1 MNNQLDIFFIY
12 LLRLLG
18 MLPFSIVQKLG
29 ALFGR
34 TIVKRN
40 RRTVNAIDINLKL
53 CLPEKTDAQRLA
65 IRNGRIKNMGQT
77 ALEMSHVWTK
87 PREQVLALL
96 KPNSN
101 DNSAFEQAV
110 ESDSGV
116 LVLAPHLG
124 HWEMMNYYLAQFRP
138 LTAMYRPVKNAEK
151 LDSFIRDARER
162 AGSQLVPTNRKG
174 VMLLMK
180 ALKNSGLVG
189 ILPDQ
194 VPQDG
199 GGVYVPFYGQQAYSM
214 TLTSQLV
221 NKTGAKAFIGAAFRV
236 DGGYE
241 VAMEPVDEGFYSDDI
256 DESVAAM
263 NRSIEALIARY
274 PEQYQWEYKR
284 FKKQPDGQS
293 LYPRG

>member
-1 MNNQLDIFFIY
+1 MNNQLGIFFIY

>member
-1 MNNQLDIFFIY
+1 MNNQLGSLFIY
-12 LLRLLG
+12 LLRFLG
-18 MLPFSIVQKLG
+18 LLPFSMVQKLG
-29 ALFGR
+29 AFFGR
-34 TIVKRN
+34 LIIRRN
-40 RRTVNAIDINLKL
+40 NRTVNAIDINLKL
-53 CLPEKTDAQRLA
+53 CLPEKTEVERLA
-65 IRNGRIKNMGQT
+65 IRNARIENMGQT
-77 ALEMSHVWTK
+77 ASEMSHVWTK
-87 PREQVLALL
+87 PKEQVLALL
-96 KPNSN
+96 KPNNN
-101 DNSAFEQAV
+101 DNSAFEEAV
-110 ESDSGV
+110 ESESGV

-151 LDSFIRDARER
+151 LDGFIRDARER

-174 VMLLMK
+174 VMQLMR
-180 ALKNSGLVG
+180 ALKSSGLVG

-194 VPQDG
+194 VPQEG
-199 GGVYVPFYGQQAYSM
+199 GGVYVPFYGHQAYSM

-236 DGGYE
+236 KGGYE
-241 VAMEPVDEGFYSDDI
+241 VAMEPVDDGFYSDDLE
-256 DESVAAM
+256 ESVTAM
-263 NRSIEALIARY
+263 NRSIEKLIARY

>member
-1 MNNQLDIFFIY
+1 MNNKLGSFFIII
-12 LLRLLG
+12 LRCLSAF
-18 MLPFSIVQKLG
+18 PFTLVQTLG
-29 ALFGR
+29 AFFGR
-34 TIVKRN
+34 TFIKRN
-40 RRTVNAIDINLKL
+40 ARTVKAIDLNLKL
-53 CLPEKTDAQRLA
+53 CFPNKTDEQRLS
-65 IRNGRIKNMGQT
+65 IRNARLENMGQT
-77 ALEMSHVWTK
+77 AFEMSHVWTK
-87 PREQVLALL
+87 PRAQVLDLL
-96 KPNSN
+96 KPELH
-101 DNSAFEQAV
+101 DNSEFERAAKG
-110 ESDSGV
+110 DSGV

-124 HWEMMNYYLAQFRP
+124 HWEMMNYYLAQFKP

-151 LDSFIRDARER
+151 LDAFIRDARER

-174 VMLLMK
+174 VMQLMK
-180 ALKNSGLVG
+180 ALKGDGLVG

-194 VPQDG
+194 VPKDG

-236 DGGYE
+236 KGGYK
-241 VAMEPVDEGFYSDDI
+241 VIMEPVDEGFYSEDV

-263 NRSIEALIARY
+263 NRSIEKLAEHGL
-274 PEQYQWEYKR
+274 EQYQWEYKR

>member
-1 MNNQLDIFFIY
+1 MNNQLGSLFIY
-12 LLRLLG
+12 LLRMLG
-18 MLPFSIVQKLG
+18 LLPFISVQKLG
-29 ALFGR
+29 SFFGR
-34 TIVKRN
+34 FFIKRN
-40 RRTVNAIDINLKL
+40 NRTVNAIDMNLKL
-53 CLPEKTDAQRLA
+53 CLPEKTDAQRLD
-65 IRNGRIKNMGQT
+65 IRNARLEHMGQT

-87 PREQVLALL
+87 SKDQVLALL
-96 KPNSN
+96 KPEDDNNAEFKAAVNS
-101 DNSAFEQAV
+101 D
-110 ESDSGV
+110 DGV
-116 LVLAPHLG
+116 LVLAPHMG

-151 LDSFIRDARER
+151 LDAFIRDARER
-162 AGSQLVPTNRKG
+162 AGSELVPTDRKG
-174 VMLLMK
+174 VMKLMK
-180 ALKNSGLVG
+180 ALKGRGLVG

-236 DGGYE
+236 KGGYE
-241 VAMEPVDEGFYSDDI
+241 VIMNPVDEGFYSDDI
-256 DESVAAM
+256 EESVAAM
-263 NRSIEALIARY
+263 NRSIEQLAEHSL
-274 PEQYQWEYKR
+274 EQYQWEYKR

>member
-1 MNNQLDIFFIY
+1 MNNRLGSLFIY
-12 LLRLLG
+12 ILRFLG
-18 MLPFSIVQKLG
+18 LLPFSLVQKLG
-29 ALFGR
+29 ALFGH
-34 TIVKRN
+34 TFVKRN

-53 CLPEKTDAQRLA
+53 CLPEKNADQRLA
-65 IRNGRIKNMGQT
+65 IRNDRLKNMGQT

-87 PREQVLALL
+87 PKEQVLALL
-96 KPNSN
+96 KPNNN
-101 DNSAFEQAV
+101 DNSAFEEAV
-110 ESDSGV
+110 KSDSGV

-138 LTAMYRPVKNAEK
+138 LTAMYRPVKNAKK
-151 LDSFIRDARER
+151 LDCFIRDARER
-162 AGSQLVPTNRKG
+162 AGSELVPTDRKG
-174 VMLLMK
+174 VMQLMR
-180 ALKNSGLVG
+180 ALKSSGLVG

-194 VPQDG
+194 VPKDG

-236 DGGYE
+236 KGGYE
-241 VAMEPVDEGFYSDDI
+241 VAMQPVDEDFYSDDI
-256 DESVAAM
+256 ETSVAAM
-263 NRSIEALIARY
+263 NRSIEKLIELH

-284 FKKQPDGQS
+284 FKKQPDGHS